1 MMTIR
6 RKHQLYLLAVCLVC
20 SGCNHAPS
28 IDIIGSFFPVWMLCL
43 SIAVVLAFVVRHFLV
58 RFNLDSQVGPVA
70 LFYPSVV
77 ILFTSL
83 LWLIFFR

>member
-1 MMTIR
+1 MTIVR
-6 RKHQLYLLAVCLVC
+6 ERPPYLFAICLLC
-20 SGCNHAPS
+20 TGCNHAPS

-58 RFNLDSQVGPVA
+58 RFSLDSEVGPVA

-77 ILFTSL
+77 LLFTSL

>member
-1 MMTIR
+1 VMTIR

>member
-1 MMTIR
+1 MMTMR
-6 RKHQLYLLAVCLVC
+6 SKRPASLLALCLLC
-20 SGCNHAPS
+20 AGCHHAPS

-58 RFNLDSQVGPVA
+58 RFKLDSEVGPVA

>member
-1 MMTIR
+1 VITIGR
-6 RKHQLYLLAVCLVC
+6 RRPSYLLAVCLLC

-43 SIAVVLAFVVRHFLV
+43 AIAVVLTFVVRYFLV
-58 RFNLDSQVGPVA
+58 RFKLDTEVGPVA

>member
-6 RKHQLYLLAVCLVC
+6 RKRSSYLLAVCLLC

-58 RFNLDSQVGPVA
+58 RFNLDSEVGPVA